1 MWTVKEV
8 SRLSGVSIRTLHHYD
23 TIGLLKPTAWTQAGY
38 RLYDEAAL
46 RRLQSILLLRELQFP
61 LKEIKSILDDC
72 GCDPAQALEHQIC
85 LLQLQ
90 RDRLDR
96 LIDHAREIQK
106 GGSSFMSFQLFD
118 RSELERY
125 RAEVKETWG
134 QTEAYREYTEKNT
147 DPQQE
152 ADAAAGM
159 MAVFAQL
166 GTLRNRQPE
175 DPAVQAQIDC
185 LREYISAHFY
195 TCTEEIL
202 QGLGQMYV
210 SDERFRRSIDEAGGV
225 GTAELAARAI
235 ATRRK

>member
-1 MWTVKEV
+1 
-8 SRLSGVSIRTLHHYD
+8 
-23 TIGLLKPTAWTQAGY
+23 
-38 RLYDEAAL
+38 
-46 RRLQSILLLRELQFP
+46 
-61 LKEIKSILDDC
+61 
-72 GCDPAQALEHQIC
+72 
-85 LLQLQ
+85 
-90 RDRLDR
+90 
-96 LIDHAREIQK
+96 
-106 GGSSFMSFQLFD
+106 MSFQMFD

-147 DPQQE
+147 DPRQE

-159 MAVFAQL
+159 VAVFAQL
-166 GTLRNRQPE
+166 GTLRDRKPE

-235 ATRRK
+235 AARRK